1 MYLDPRSTSVTPL
14 VSRCQL
20 NRSTAMASSAA
31 PDGGVDPPISRQ
43 WLRPGSQRWAQPVHR
58 SLSSSAVIRRH
69 PPSKWRHPLNPVRGT
84 QTPRCVMRPTI
95 AETIDRNQE
104 KRRQRRE
111 AAGNSS
117 TSPPPIQL
125 QLTNPPRMSFQRHQ
139 STRSSGPNDQRR
151 VQSPPAFHQHFNSV
165 VLSVASVTPLSTA
178 TDRPRCNT
186 HPHPN
191 HQLLL
196 TFTYLQRRQPRRT
209 QSTKTQPSITT
220 HSPLVTAGPNQPT
233 IHLTQRNQSNL
244 GIKPSNKESQSQTN
258 VSVIHLYCLFMRET
272 LTDSHTDPHR
282 ERHSHTRA
290 ISYKIECINRPFKK
304 EPGSI
309 SPSH

>member
-1 MYLDPRSTSVTPL
+1 MPTQPIHRNGVKCSTRRRRRPANFKAVAASWKPTMGSTCAPVA
-14 VSRCQL
+14 QL
-20 NRSTAMASSAA
+20 
-31 PDGGVDPPISRQ
+31 
-43 WLRPGSQRWAQPVHR
+43 L
-58 SLSSSAVIRRH
+58 RRH

-111 AAGNSS
+111 AAGNST

-125 QLTNPPRMSFQRHQ
+125 QLTTPPRMSFQRHQ

-151 VQSPPAFHQHFNSV
+151 VQSPPAFHQHFNSA
-165 VLSVASVTPLSTA
+165 VLSVATVTPLSATA

-191 HQLLL
+191 HPLLL
-196 TFTYLQRRQPRRT
+196 TCAYLQRRQPRRT

-220 HSPLVTAGPNQPT
+220 HPPLVTAGPN
-233 IHLTQRNQSNL
+233 
-244 GIKPSNKESQSQTN
+244 
-258 VSVIHLYCLFMRET
+258 
-272 LTDSHTDPHR
+272 
-282 ERHSHTRA
+282 
-290 ISYKIECINRPFKK
+290 
-304 EPGSI
+304 
-309 SPSH
+309 